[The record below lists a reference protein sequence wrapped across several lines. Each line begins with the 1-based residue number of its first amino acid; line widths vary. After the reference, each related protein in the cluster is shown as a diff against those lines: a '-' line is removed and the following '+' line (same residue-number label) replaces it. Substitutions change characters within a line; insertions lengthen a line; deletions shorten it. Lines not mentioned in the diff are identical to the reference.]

1 GVVLLDEG
9 GAAALADRLADCSF
23 HVASVESRV
32 HSERPKAPFIT
43 STLQQEAA
51 RKLGFSAARAMHVAQ
66 GLYER
71 GLITYMRT
79 DSTSL
84 ADQAVQAARAQ
95 IRRMYGSDYLPEQP
109 RTYRSKVKNAQE
121 AHEAIRPAG
130 DRMYTADDLARD
142 LRGSDEQRLYD

>member
-1 GVVLLDEG
+1 DANTGALVPGADVVVLDED
-9 GAAALADRLADCSF
+9 AAMQLATRLADQPF
-23 HVASVESRV
+23 RVASVEARTV
-32 HSERPKAPFIT
+32 TERPKAPFIT

-51 RKLGFSAARAMHVAQ
+51 RKLGFSAARTMHVAQ

-84 ADQAVQAARAQ
+84 ADQAVEAARAQ
-95 IRRMYGSDYLPEQP
+95 IRRMYGNEYLPNAP
-109 RTYRSKVKNAQE
+109 RSYRSKVKNAQE

-130 DRMYTADDLARD
+130 DRMYTADDL
-142 LRGSDEQRLYD
+142 E

>member
-1 GVVLLDEG
+1 
-9 GAAALADRLADCSF
+9 LADRLGEQRF
-23 HVASVESRV
+23 EVASVDARTV
-32 HSERPKAPFIT
+32 TERPKPPFIT

-51 RKLGFSAARAMHVAQ
+51 RKLGYSAARTMHVAQ

-95 IRRMYGSDYLPEQP
+95 IRRMYGNAYVPDAP

-130 DRMYTADDLARD
+130 DGMYTADDLQHQFQ
-142 LRGSDEQRLYD
+142 GSDERRLYD